1 MTDASLPA
9 GRFATG
15 EFRIGRVISRT
26 FSVLSRN
33 IVKFSVVTGI
43 AVLPTLLFPQPSFE
57 NAGNPFTNV
66 PLMVI
71 ALVLFLVL
79 SLLSQAIIFY
89 GAFQDMRGRPVNLS
103 DGLQVSLGRFFPL
116 IGLGFIIFMTLI
128 GIAIVTGLLA
138 AVPIVVYFTP
148 LIIIP
153 VVTLFVAWS
162 MGTPACVVE
171 QVGPVRSLGRSQEL
185 TKGSRWRILG
195 LFLLTAIPGLI
206 ISVLVG
212 AVMGCDL
219 CARSRRAVA
228 DADRD
233 TGLAGDLDG
242 LLLHHPRRRLPR
254 PACRQ
259 GRHRHRSDRLRI
271 RVRGATLS
279 GSQTDRSG

>member
-43 AVLPTLLFPQPSFE
+43 GVLPTLLLPQPSIE
-57 NAGNPFTNV
+57 NAGNPLPNV
-66 PLMVI
+66 PLVLI
-71 ALVLFLVL
+71 AVVAFLVL

-89 GAFQDMRGRPVNLS
+89 GAFQDMRGRVVNLA

-116 IGLGFIIFMTLI
+116 IGLGFIVFMTLI
-128 GIAIVTGLLA
+128 GIGIVTGLLV
-138 AVPIVVYFTP
+138 AVPIVRYFTP

-153 VVTLFVAWS
+153 VMMLFMAWS
-162 MGTPACVVE
+162 MGTPVCVVE

-195 LFLLTAIPGLI
+195 LFVLTIIPGLI

-212 AVMGCDL
+212 AAMG
-219 CARSRRAVA
+219 AVA
-228 DADRD
+228 VLVPAGGPLLMQIVTLVWQAIWTAFFSIILAVAYHDLRVAKEGID
-233 TGLAGDLDG
+233 TDQIA
-242 LLLHHPRRRLPR
+242 
-254 PACRQ
+254 A
-259 GRHRHRSDRLRI
+259 
-271 RVRGATLS
+271 VFE
-279 GSQTDRSG
+279 

>member
-212 AVMGCDL
+212 AVMGAISVL
-219 CARSRRAVA
+219 VP
-228 DADRD
+228 
-233 TGLAGDLDG
+233 GG
-242 LLLHHPRRRLPR
+242 LLLMQIVTLVWQAIWTAFFSIILAVAYH
-254 PACRQ
+254 
-259 GRHRHRSDRLRI
+259 DLRVAKEGI
-271 RVRGATLS
+271 D
-279 GSQTDRSG
+279 TDQIASVFE